1 MQGDGPISVLIL
13 YSHPLL
19 GEGLV
24 GMLSREPGLVVS
36 AVRMDDVEAVQL
48 ALDLA
53 PQVVIAERSQ
63 PDRAV
68 EILELVPE
76 ALIIDLSL
84 APGPTFAY
92 RRDEI
97 STLPESVVEAIRQ
110 ASRRPCTRRQG
121 LAPGPP
127 KAVVRR

>member
-1 MQGDGPISVLIL
+1 MQDDGPISVLTL

-24 GMLSREPGLVVS
+24 GMLSREPGVVVTAVGLEDS
-36 AVRMDDVEAVQL
+36 DAVRV
-48 ALDLA
+48 ALDQS
-53 PQVVIAERSQ
+53 PQVVIAERGQ

-76 ALIIDLSL
+76 ALVIEVGLG
-84 APGPTFAY
+84 PGPTFTY

-97 STLPESVVEAIRQ
+97 STLPEAVVEAVRQ
-110 ASRRPCTRRQG
+110 ASRRPCAR
-121 LAPGPP
+121 GPSVAGAAP
-127 KAVVRR
+127 KATVRG

>member
-24 GMLSREPGLVVS
+24 GMLAHEPDLVVS
-36 AVRMDDVEAVQL
+36 AVGLVDSEAVRV
-48 ALDLA
+48 ALDES
-53 PQVVIAERSQ
+53 PQVVIAERGQ

-68 EILELVPE
+68 EILERVPE
-76 ALIIDLSL
+76 ALIIEVGLG
-84 APGPTFAY
+84 PGPTFTY

-97 STLPESVVEAIRQ
+97 STLPESVVEAVRQ
-110 ASRRPCTRRQG
+110 GSRRPCARRAG
-121 LAPGPP
+121 VGGATP
-127 KAVVRR
+127 KATVRG

>member
-24 GMLSREPGLVVS
+24 GMLAHEPGLAVS
-36 AVRMDDVEAVQL
+36 AVRLDASEAVQL
-48 ALDLA
+48 ALDLW
-53 PQVVIAERSQ
+53 PDVVIAERSE

-68 EILELVPE
+68 EILEQVPE
-76 ALIIDLSL
+76 ALIIEVGLG
-84 APGPTFAY
+84 PGPTFTY

-97 STLPESVVEAIRQ
+97 STLPESVVDAIRQ
-110 ASRRPCTRRQG
+110 ASRRPCTRRQDIDG
-121 LAPGPP
+121 RAPE
-127 KAVVRR
+127 AIVRR